1 MAVYNCFVDHL
12 IAQLNERVIT
22 NANLFLA
29 RRLTSD
35 DNIDSI
41 YGHNI
46 NDLQESQE
54 SFRNEVR
61 RWMVRWVVDDAPS
74 TLAATLDQ
82 NLDVYPSI
90 RSIMVILL
98 TILATSSTCERSFS
112 SMKRIKT
119 YLRNTMTTDRL
130 TNPALLHIHRER
142 DIDIDTVADV
152 FIAAKTG
159 RCNSFR
165 NMKLPTHIC

>member
-1 MAVYNCFVDHL
+1 MAVYNCFADHL

-22 NANLFLA
+22 NDKLFLA
-29 RRLTSD
+29 QLLIPSRLQELTD

-41 YGHNI
+41 YGQYI
-46 NDLQESQE
+46 NDLQDSQE

-61 RWMVRWVVDDAPS
+61 RWRVRWVVDDAPS

-82 NLDVYPSI
+82 NLDAYPSI

-98 TILATSSTCERSFS
+98 TIPAMWATYERSFS

-130 TNPALLHIHRER
+130 TSLA
-142 DIDIDTVADV
+142 
-152 FIAAKTG
+152 
-159 RCNSFR
+159 
-165 NMKLPTHIC
+165 